1 MKANAGPLLAAA
13 ASLQSRRA
21 EAHNIGMFDW
31 NDLRYLLAVA
41 REGSTLAAARVLG
54 VNQSTVHRRLVE
66 LERRVGFALVTRHET
81 GYRLTSLAEVLL
93 PAVERVEAEI
103 SFLQNQIRAHGD
115 ELVGVIRLTCPEPLV
130 SRLAG
135 SSYLDLFHEKHPGLK
150 IEFVMSD
157 RYLDLGK
164 GEADVALRSGEPDD
178 ETLVGRKIADSIWA
192 VYASKSYLQHHGRPE
207 RVDDLGQH
215 MLVGFDGMLI
225 NHRAAK
231 WLSAVAPGARI
242 AARNNSVLG
251 VLHAVKS
258 GVGVAP
264 LPTAIA
270 DMDDD
275 LVQVLPPVRD
285 LARGWYLLT
294 RADLR
299 QTPRISC
306 FFDFTFRHLDIIR
319 PILMG

>member
-1 MKANAGPLLAAA
+1 MKANAGPAAPAA
-13 ASLQSRRA
+13 ASLQSGRA
-21 EAHNIGMFDW
+21 EAHKLRMFDW

-41 REGSTLAAARVLG
+41 REGSTLAAARTLS

-66 LERRVGFALVTRHET
+66 LERRAGFALVVRHPT
-81 GYRLTSLAEVLL
+81 GYRLTALGEALL
-93 PAVERVEAEI
+93 PTAERVEAEVAV
-103 SFLQNQIRAHGD
+103 LQNQIHAHGN

-130 SRLAG
+130 SRLVG
-135 SSYLDLFHEKHPGLK
+135 SPYLDLFHEKHPGLK

-207 RVDDLGQH
+207 RVDDLGH
-215 MLVGFDGMLI
+215 HALVGFDGMLV

-231 WLSAVAPGARI
+231 WLSAVAPGAKVI
-242 AARNNSVLG
+242 ARNNSVLG

-270 DMDDD
+270 DMEEE
-275 LVQVLPPVRD
+275 LVQVLPPVQD
-285 LARGWYLLT
+285 LTRGWYLLT

-299 QTPRISC
+299 QTPRIGS
-306 FFDFTFRHLDIIR
+306 FFDFTFRHLNLVR